1 MRNIF
6 SNLFRFLSIWVFNS
20 LCLVVCIW
28 LLPGMNI
35 EPNNQLPISVNIMTI
50 GLIFTLMN
58 LLVRPIL
65 LLLTLPL
72 NGLTFGLSS
81 LVINALVLYLVQEFS
96 NLFTIQDFGTAFIAS
111 FLIAGV
117 NIIFSNL
124 IPLDEDMVYYDFAA
138 SRFSRKSEIS
148 DLGKKGL
155 VILEI
160 DGLSF
165 SRINKAI
172 SHRKMP
178 YLKELVDSGAYA
190 VTKVDCGIPSQT
202 SSCQAGIMYGNNHNI
217 CAYRWYDKKN
227 KKIISSG
234 SFQDTHE
241 MEKKILTEQNTGLL
255 DNGKSI
261 SNLMSGNADVSLF
274 TVSSIQPKDN
284 DERNKRNLDLFFFSL
299 KPYLLTKS
307 VIFTILDA
315 IAEVFQYTWAFVKR
329 KNPRLNRLNR
339 FYPFIRGFTN
349 VFLRDAA
356 TTMTI
361 NEIARSGPA
370 SYTTFF
376 GYDEIAHHSGP
387 DSYEAFH
394 SLVGIDH
401 SIQKIH
407 QEIENHTERQ
417 YEMYVISDHG
427 QSFGKTFKQRYG
439 ISLGH
444 HIRDLAA
451 DCEKTHAPSQVIGIG
466 STSDNDSSIRAAL
479 TTLSGQEQTQ
489 QIPFSGKTF
498 ELLEESLEK
507 ESDEAK
513 IPSEKEPN
521 NIWVMVSGNLANIYF
536 SFSDEK
542 LEYQDLEEK
551 YPNLCRRIIEHPG
564 IGVMLVHENGQSLA
578 YGKNGSRNLTTGEI
592 AGEDPLHNY
601 GPEETRAAQLSYLS
615 AFPEGGDL
623 VLFSTVYP
631 DGTVA
636 AFEELI
642 GSHGGMG
649 GQQNDAFIFH
659 PANVEIPD
667 NIQNSSEVYHVL
679 KNRREQNAE
688 AVSITESA
696 EDSSKEWTWNKLVSG
711 IKDTQKW
718 TALARNV
725 ILFQSTAFRK
735 ISLDPSLNGPGLLI
749 FLGSLLSTSF
759 AVNALTDRPKGFLIG
774 AVFWLIIWVI
784 SIAACYLAVISLRKQ
799 IVWTAFFR
807 CIMFCSIFD
816 LLWFGALIFGYADFW
831 ILMINVFRIISI
843 SLAVYGMA
851 DIQGRMQL
859 LILPAVII
867 MVGICFLALYLVTES
882 LGYLLNN
889 EYLLFLVERFN
900 ETIWIP

>member
-6 SNLFRFLSIWVFNS
+6 SNLFRFLSIWVFNA

-28 LLPGMNI
+28 LLPGINI
-35 EPNNQLPISVNIMTI
+35 EPNNQLPYSVNIMTI

-58 LLVRPIL
+58 LLVRPLL

-81 LVINALVLYLVQEFS
+81 LLINALVLYPVQGFS

-111 FLIAGV
+111 FLIAAV
-117 NIIFSNL
+117 NIIFTSL
-124 IPLDEDMVYYDFAA
+124 IPLDDDMVYYDFAT

-148 DLGKKGL
+148 NLEKKGL
-155 VILEI
+155 IILEI

-172 SHRKMP
+172 SNRKMS
-178 YLKELVDSGAYA
+178 YLKKLVDSGAYA

-234 SFQDTHE
+234 SFQDTRE
-241 MEKKILTEQNTGLL
+241 MEKKILTEQNSGLL
-255 DNGKSI
+255 DNGMSI
-261 SNLMSGNADVSLF
+261 SNMMSGNADVSLF
-274 TVSSIQPKDN
+274 TVSSIQPRDN
-284 DERNKRNLDLFFFSL
+284 DEMNKRNLDLFAFSL

-307 VIFTILDA
+307 IIFTILDA
-315 IAEVFQYTWAFVKR
+315 IAEVFQYAWAYIRR
-329 KNPRLNRLNR
+329 KNPRLNRLRR
-339 FYPFIRGFTN
+339 FYPLIRGFSN

-356 TTMTI
+356 TAMTI

-370 SYTTFF
+370 SYTTFI

-387 DSYEAFH
+387 DSFEAFH

-407 QEIENHTERQ
+407 RAIENHTERQ

-439 ISLGH
+439 ISLGD
-444 HIRDLAA
+444 HIRDLAD
-451 DCEKTHAPSQVIGIG
+451 DCEKTQAPSQVIGIG

-489 QIPFSGKTF
+489 QIPLSGKPF
-498 ELLEESLEK
+498 ELLEETLEK
-507 ESDEAK
+507 ESDESK
-513 IPSEKEPN
+513 IPTVKEPN

-542 LEYQDLEEK
+542 IEYQELEEK

-564 IGVMLVHENGQSLA
+564 IGVMLRHEKGQVLA
-578 YGKNGSRNLTTGEI
+578 YGKYGSRNLTTGEI

-601 GPEETRAAQLSYLS
+601 GPEETRATQLAYLS

-636 AFEELI
+636 SFEELI

-659 PANVEIPD
+659 PANVEIPN
-667 NIQNSSEVYHVL
+667 NIKNSSEVYNVL

-696 EDSSKEWTWNKLVSG
+696 GNGSKEWTWNKLISG

-718 TALARNV
+718 TALVRNV
-725 ILFQSTAFRK
+725 IIFQSSAFQK

-759 AVNALTDRPKGFLIG
+759 AINAMIDHPQGFLIG
-774 AVFWLIIWVI
+774 AVLWMSVW
-784 SIAACYLAVISLRKQ
+784 SIAITAGYMAATSLRKK
-799 IVWTAFFR
+799 IVGTAFLR

-816 LLWFGALIFGYADFW
+816 LLLFVPLIFGYREFW
-831 ILMINVFRIISI
+831 ILMINVFKVI
-843 SLAVYGMA
+843 SLSLAIHGMT

-859 LILPAVII
+859 LILPTVII
-867 MVGICFLALYLVTES
+867 MLGICVLALYLVIES

-889 EYLLFLVERFN
+889 EYLLFLVGLFN
-900 ETIWIP
+900 ETIRIP